1 MAFRCATLFLGAGFL
16 TGVDAAS
23 AGASR
28 SLGRDPV
35 VVSRAGSGKIG
46 RRSEAGVDLGWL
58 DLRGFGNGNSRFGG
72 IHILEMSQ
80 WSIGVEDGLWVSTIR
95 EVSAPR
101 TSLSLSEEKNGEA
114 DNSLE
119 VAFTRS
125 ESSSRCD
132 CIWEM

>member
-1 MAFRCATLFLGAGFL
+1 MGAGFL

-23 AGASR
+23 PLASVARGMDSVLVMEVGFGEVGGTSRGAEDEAL
-28 SLGRDPV
+28 LG
-35 VVSRAGSGKIG
+35 
-46 RRSEAGVDLGWL
+46 
-58 DLRGFGNGNSRFGG
+58 LRGFGKGNSRFGG

-80 WSIGVEDGLWVSTIR
+80 WSIGVEDGLWVSIIR
-95 EVSAPR
+95 EVSATR
-101 TSLSLSEEKNGEA
+101 TSLSLSDEKNGEA